1 MRPAYTIEGYW
12 PVPVPDRLKP
22 TAMSWLWSMAIAGI
36 QRYCESG
43 AKVPDWNTVGDVSGL
58 WISYQRT
65 PLLLPAT
72 TVWLTSNVV

>member
-1 MRPAYTIEGYW
+1 
-12 PVPVPDRLKP
+12 
-22 TAMSWLWSMAIAGI
+22 MAIAGI